1 MCCLRRLYL
10 RLPIAAPLK
19 LFTNVFSLR
28 RYPMNH
34 KGIVL
39 LIAVLLSSGCSSLR
53 IGGQVQSGRQA
64 LLAGNMERAL
74 PYFQEVAN
82 NNPDYIYESVLFRES
97 IWTYLGRSQYALGML
112 EPARASFERALSVYQ
127 DDYLAKIYLGLTL
140 ARTGDRSTA
149 LKEIQAGMQGL
160 HDWLEYM
167 ERSRPFSAYWDPLRE
182 IRSELEKNLAM
193 IKGKDIAWDQLI
205 ASGEWIGKR
214 MEEEIEN
221 VRRDERRQFE
231 RHDRDGRGSGVSL
244 GIGVGF

>member
-1 MCCLRRLYL
+1 MSY
-10 RLPIAAPLK
+10 
-19 LFTNVFSLR
+19 
-28 RYPMNH
+28 
-34 KGIVL
+34 KGIIL
-39 LIAVLLSSGCSSLR
+39 LAAVVSLSGCSSLR
-53 IGGQVQSGRQA
+53 TAGQMQSGRQA

-74 PYFQEVAN
+74 AYFQEVADK
-82 NNPDYIYESVLFRES
+82 NPDYIYESVLFRES

-112 EPARASFERALSVYQ
+112 EPARSSFERALSVYR
-127 DDYLAKIYLGLTL
+127 DDYLARIYLGLTL
-140 ARTGDRSTA
+140 ARIGDRSAA

-182 IRSELEKNLAM
+182 IRSELEKNLQM
-193 IKGKDIAWDQLI
+193 IAGKDIAWDQLI

-214 MEEEIEN
+214 TEEEIDN

-231 RHDRDGRGSGVSL
+231 RRDRNGSSSGGSL

>member
-1 MCCLRRLYL
+1 MSY
-10 RLPIAAPLK
+10 
-19 LFTNVFSLR
+19 
-28 RYPMNH
+28 
-34 KGIVL
+34 KGIIL
-39 LIAVLLSSGCSSLR
+39 LAAVVSLSGCSSFR
-53 IGGQVQSGRQA
+53 TAGQMQSGRQA

-74 PYFQEVAN
+74 AYFQEVADK
-82 NNPDYIYESVLFRES
+82 NPDYIYESVLFRES

-112 EPARASFERALSVYQ
+112 EPARSSFERALSVYR
-127 DDYLAKIYLGLTL
+127 DDYLARIYLGLTL
-140 ARTGDRSTA
+140 ARIGDRSAA

-182 IRSELEKNLAM
+182 IRSELEKNLQM
-193 IKGKDIAWDQLI
+193 IAGKDIAWDQLI

-214 MEEEIEN
+214 TEEEIDN

-231 RHDRDGRGSGVSL
+231 RRDRNGSSSGGSL

>member
-1 MCCLRRLYL
+1 M
-10 RLPIAAPLK
+10 
-19 LFTNVFSLR
+19 T
-28 RYPMNH
+28 H

-39 LIAVLLSSGCSSLR
+39 LFAVVLFSGCSSLQTA
-53 IGGQVQSGRQA
+53 GEMQSGRQA

-82 NNPDYIYESVLFRES
+82 KNPDYIYESVLFRES

-112 EPARASFERALSVYQ
+112 EPARASFERALSVYR
-127 DDYLAKIYLGLTL
+127 DDNLARIYLGLTL
-140 ARTGDRSTA
+140 ARTVDGSA
-149 LKEIQAGMQGL
+149 AVKEIQSGMQGL

-167 ERSRPFSAYWDPLRE
+167 ERSRPFTAYWDPLRE
-182 IRSELEKNLAM
+182 IRSELQKNLQ
-193 IKGKDIAWDQLI
+193 IIGGKDIVWDELI

-214 MEEEIEN
+214 MEEEIDN

-231 RHDRDGRGSGVSL
+231 RRDRNGSSSGGSL

>member
-1 MCCLRRLYL
+1 M
-10 RLPIAAPLK
+10 
-19 LFTNVFSLR
+19 T
-28 RYPMNH
+28 H
-34 KGIVL
+34 KRIVL
-39 LIAVLLSSGCSSLR
+39 LIAVLLWSGCSSLR
-53 IGGQVQSGRQA
+53 IGGQMQSGRQA

-82 NNPDYIYESVLFRES
+82 KNPDYIYESVFFRES

-112 EPARASFERALSVYQ
+112 EPARASFERALSVYR
-127 DDYLAKIYLGLTL
+127 DDYLARIYLGLTL
-140 ARTGDRSTA
+140 ARTGDQARG
-149 LKEIQAGMQGL
+149 LKEIQSGMQEL

-167 ERSRPFSAYWDPLRE
+167 ERSRPFTAYWDPLRE

-193 IKGKDIAWDQLI
+193 IAGKDVAWDQLI

-214 MEEEIEN
+214 MEEEIDN

>member
-1 MCCLRRLYL
+1 MKKVS
-10 RLPIAAPLK
+10 PTMI
-19 LFTNVFSLR
+19 
-28 RYPMNH
+28 H
-34 KGIVL
+34 KRIVL
-39 LIAVLLSSGCSSLR
+39 LIGLLLWSGCSSLR
-53 IGGQVQSGRQA
+53 LAGQMQSGRQA

-82 NNPDYIYESVLFRES
+82 KNPDYIYESVLFRES

-112 EPARASFERALSVYQ
+112 EPARASFERALSVYR
-127 DDYLAKIYLGLTL
+127 DDYLARIYLGLTL
-140 ARTGDRSTA
+140 ARTGDRSA
-149 LKEIQAGMQGL
+149 AVKEIQAGMQGL

-167 ERSRPFSAYWDPLRE
+167 ERSRPFTAYWDPLRE
-182 IRSELEKNLAM
+182 IRSELEKNLQM
-193 IKGKDIAWDQLI
+193 IAGKDIAWDPLI

-214 MEEEIEN
+214 MEEEIDN

>member
-1 MCCLRRLYL
+1 MIYKE
-10 RLPIAAPLK
+10 I
-19 LFTNVFSLR
+19 VFLI
-28 RYPMNH
+28 
-34 KGIVL
+34 IV
-39 LIAVLLSSGCSSLR
+39 VLCSGCSSLR
-53 IGGQVQSGRQA
+53 TAGEMQSGRQA

-82 NNPDYIYESVLFRES
+82 KNPDYIYESVLFRES

-112 EPARASFERALSVYQ
+112 EPARASFERALSVYR
-127 DDYLAKIYLGLTL
+127 DDYLARIYLGLTL
-140 ARTGDRSTA
+140 ARTGDQARG
-149 LKEIQAGMQGL
+149 LKEIQSGMQEL

-167 ERSRPFSAYWDPLRE
+167 ERSRPFTAYWDPLRE

-193 IKGKDIAWDQLI
+193 IAGKDVAWDQLI

-214 MEEEIEN
+214 MEEEIDN